1 MYFYPSKN
9 NNRLNRIPFTPE
21 CMTGSVKR
29 VMLNPHYPVT
39 TAKGTKKIFDS
50 GAFQELDMKDR
61 LTPKQALARQL
72 SMNDLVRFRSEDYD
86 NHAEAFITYDM
97 LVGVDE
103 ALIDVRT
110 GEPIV
115 APVELYLKWGWKP
128 EEIKRVKRRGSEE
141 LARPAVAA
149 TLESAAY
156 YASQRQRIPGAIA
169 FAAQG
174 ATPDQYVNECVIPM
188 FDVMQPG
195 DWFAFGGFCIIGMQP
210 SLKPLFME
218 TVSRVLPLL
227 VKKGIAR
234 AHVLGVCVAD
244 MVKYAAD
251 QGRKHGVVMSTDSS
265 SIEINSIMGK
275 VWNDGKWMKVYEKE
289 QKYVDYWPTPLAHEN
304 IKRFSEWSAS
314 L

>member
-1 MYFYPSKN
+1 MSVQFYPSKN
-9 NNRLNRIPFTPE
+9 NNRLNRMSFTPE

-103 ALIDVRT
+103 ALIN
-110 GEPIV
+110 GE
-115 APVELYLKWGWKP
+115 
-128 EEIKRVKRRGSEE
+128 RVKRRGNEE
-141 LARPAVAA
+141 TARPAVAA
-149 TLESAAY
+149 TLESACY

-174 ATPDQYVNECVIPM
+174 ATPDQYINECVIPM
-188 FDVMQPG
+188 FDLMQPG

-210 SLKPLFME
+210 SL
-218 TVSRVLPLL
+218 
-227 VKKGIAR
+227 
-234 AHVLGVCVAD
+234 
-244 MVKYAAD
+244 
-251 QGRKHGVVMSTDSS
+251 
-265 SIEINSIMGK
+265 
-275 VWNDGKWMKVYEKE
+275 
-289 QKYVDYWPTPLAHEN
+289 
-304 IKRFSEWSAS
+304 
-314 L
+314 

>member
-1 MYFYPSKN
+1 MSVQFYPSKN
-9 NNRLNRIPFTPE
+9 NNRLNRMSFTPE

-103 ALIDVRT
+103 ALIN
-110 GEPIV
+110 GE
-115 APVELYLKWGWKP
+115 
-128 EEIKRVKRRGSEE
+128 RVKRRGNEE
-141 LARPAVAA
+141 TARPAVAA
-149 TLESAAY
+149 TLESACY

-174 ATPDQYVNECVIPM
+174 ATPDQYINECVIPM
-188 FDVMQPG
+188 FDLMQPG

-218 TVSRVLPLL
+218 TVARVLPLL
-227 VKKGIAR
+227 VKRGIIR
-234 AHVLGVCVAD
+234 AHILGVCVSD
-244 MVKYAAD
+244 MVRYAAD
-251 QGRKHGVVMSTDSS
+251 EGKKHGVVMSTDSS

-275 VWNDGKWMKVYEKE
+275 VWNDGKWMKVYEKA

-304 IKRFSEWSAS
+304 IKRFSEWSS
-314 L
+314 NL